1 MVLHATVPINWRIA
15 RFPANLFELLPPI
28 AQSFLDLLFH
38 ALLGRLVKD
47 FVHFQIILR
56 HKIAGM
62 VVGEF
67 VALTVGNGDLG
78 SGLHPKAFEQHRV
91 AKFLNAHYPEI
102 SGALIFCS
110 ISIELLGSSAIFR
123 PVKRNAIETVET
135 PDGARAA
142 RLNPVEVDIIHLFV
156 QLSRALGQ
164 PPSVAEIYGLLFI
177 SPNPLP
183 QDDFIERLNLS
194 KGSASQGLRYLL
206 DLGAVRTVYVAGD
219 RRVHYE
225 AVAEPLPAPA
235 RAYLFRRQR
244 RPAGPHP
251 GRSARA
257 SWRGA

>member
-1 MVLHATVPINWRIA
+1 M
-15 RFPANLFELLPPI
+15 
-28 AQSFLDLLFH
+28 
-38 ALLGRLVKD
+38 
-47 FVHFQIILR
+47 
-56 HKIAGM
+56 
-62 VVGEF
+62 
-67 VALTVGNGDLG
+67 
-78 SGLHPKAFEQHRV
+78 
-91 AKFLNAHYPEI
+91 NAHYPEI

-142 RLNPVEVDIIHLFV
+142 RLNPVEVEIIHLFV

-225 AVAEPLPAPA
+225 AVAELRNLANRFLRQQVLTYFDDSEDRLDRIQAEARELPGEEREFALDRVRMLKSWQRNAKRLLPLV
-235 RAYLFRRQR
+235 LMIL
-244 RPAGPHP
+244 
-251 GRSARA
+251 GRG
-257 SWRGA
+257 RGKNGR